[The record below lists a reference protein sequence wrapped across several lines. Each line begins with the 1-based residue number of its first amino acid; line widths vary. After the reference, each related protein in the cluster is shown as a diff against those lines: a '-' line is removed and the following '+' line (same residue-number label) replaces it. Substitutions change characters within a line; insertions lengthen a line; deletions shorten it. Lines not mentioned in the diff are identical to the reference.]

1 MYKIVTGLF
10 VIIIFLGGYTLYL
23 FYEKLNPTT
32 TATHSTLALQ
42 GKQEASVEVQESS
55 NEPKLDVGDAH
66 GWLARSD
73 LSTSNFQF
81 PINVI
86 NINISVK
93 KPDEMQVD
101 PTKILIENLDEY
113 KFFYLNEILRLKHI
127 KFSYY
132 KSGDK
137 LALLVS
143 IPNAALRESM
153 LKDFRYYNIKY
164 QINQKL

>member
-1 MYKIVTGLF
+1 MYKVVTGLF
-10 VIIIFLGGYTLYL
+10 VIIIILGGYTLYL
-23 FYEKLNPTT
+23 FYERFNPPAIKVDSSLALKNAKVIET
-32 TATHSTLALQ
+32 STL
-42 GKQEASVEVQESS
+42 GT
-55 NEPKLDVGDAH
+55 EPKLDVGDNS
-66 GWLARSD
+66 GWLAKADVPNSD
-73 LSTSNFQF
+73 FQF

-93 KPDEMQVD
+93 KPNEMQVD

-113 KFFYLNEILRLKHI
+113 KFFYLNEILRQKHI

-143 IPNAALRESM
+143 IPDAALRESM